1 MCYPVSLAD
10 KNNNSPLSK
19 IKETRGDSSVSERL
33 FIRLGQSFEQPCSWL
48 VWSEQEQ
55 EIIGSGELSDASAL
69 STLTERAANRAVD
82 VLVPASSIT
91 LTAVDLP
98 EKGQR

>member
-1 MCYPVSLAD
+1 M
-10 KNNNSPLSK
+10 
-19 IKETRGDSSVSERL
+19 SERL
-33 FIRLGQSFEQPCSWL
+33 FIRLGQTAEQPCSWL

-69 STLTERAANRAVD
+69 STLTERAGNRAVD

-91 LTAVDLP
+91 LTQVELP
-98 EKGQR
+98 EKSQRQAVKALPFMLEENLAQNVDEL